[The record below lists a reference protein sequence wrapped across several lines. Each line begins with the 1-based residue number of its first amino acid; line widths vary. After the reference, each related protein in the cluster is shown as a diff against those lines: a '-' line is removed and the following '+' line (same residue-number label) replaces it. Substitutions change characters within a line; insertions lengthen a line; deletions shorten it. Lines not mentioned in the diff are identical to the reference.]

1 LNSRPAGTYLAGLKN
16 LETLNLRQTDLD
28 DAGLEH
34 LKSLVQLKELTLSVT
49 LVSDQA
55 VARLQSVLPKCRMV
69 R

>member
-1 LNSRPAGTYLAGLKN
+1 MNSMPAGTYLAGLKN
-16 LETLNLRQTDLD
+16 LETLNLRQTNLD

-34 LKSLVQLKELTLSVT
+34 LKSLVHLKELTLSVT

>member
-1 LNSRPAGTYLAGLKN
+1 MNSMPAGTYLAGLKN
-16 LETLNLRQTDLD
+16 LETLNLRQTNLD

>member
-1 LNSRPAGTYLAGLKN
+1 MPAGTYLAGLKN
-16 LETLNLRQTDLD
+16 LETLNLRQTNLD
-28 DAGLEH
+28 GAGLEH

>member
-1 LNSRPAGTYLAGLKN
+1 MPAGTYLAGLKN
-16 LETLNLRQTDLD
+16 LETLNLRQTNLD

>member
-1 LNSRPAGTYLAGLKN
+1 MPAGTYLAGLKN